1 LRVQWKVAYTI
12 ESGKED
18 GLLSYDNMGCHFP
31 HFHCGKLGTLGSP
44 SFPTRSWRTPLTL
57 SPSFLEGRTASG
69 AGSMSASLAVKGP
82 GPIDGGSTFYPD
94 NAGLYPNQAE
104 QGMELELEYDEH
116 SLDEL
121 ERRFLEETIELT
133 KDQNKEEDKENA
145 RHRKILREIQEQYQQ
160 KMTQLRAKQ
169 AKQREDFLRHEAH
182 MRYQQPPSTGY
193 GHYPYARSVPP
204 YDDSLPPYDM
214 TYEQPIPTD
223 TTHGHPLVYES
234 YSDAGGASYNRKQ
247 GYDGSKVHSKNQV
260 YETSSHP
267 YGGSPPYPAYG

>member
-1 LRVQWKVAYTI
+1 MQWKVAYTI

-145 RHRKILREIQEQYQQ
+145 RHRKVCYCTWYSAQ
-160 KMTQLRAKQ
+160 K
-169 AKQREDFLRHEAH
+169 
-182 MRYQQPPSTGY
+182 
-193 GHYPYARSVPP
+193 
-204 YDDSLPPYDM
+204 
-214 TYEQPIPTD
+214 
-223 TTHGHPLVYES
+223 LV
-234 YSDAGGASYNRKQ
+234 
-247 GYDGSKVHSKNQV
+247 
-260 YETSSHP
+260 T
-267 YGGSPPYPAYG
+267 PAC